1 VKAVRIVVWLAG
13 AALCSALV
21 LGAERGLWPPADK
34 ARIAY
39 GTAFFGITIGVVVW
53 QLRPDS
59 RTGILLTAWPF
70 TAVFADLHFVFLGSA
85 LAVTV
90 GYAAYLLY
98 APVFAHLVLSYPT
111 GRLRTRLDRT
121 LVVSSFHHNSLPIV
135 RSENSKKTP
144 AAVSSR
150 PEWRRGL
157 R

>member
-1 VKAVRIVVWLAG
+1 FARADERTRLHRETRPHGRRVRRARGSRGVKAVRIVVWLAG
-13 AALCSALV
+13 AAPCSALV

-59 RTGILLTAWPF
+59 RTGILLTAWPV

-90 GYAAYLLY
+90 GYAA
-98 APVFAHLVLSYPT
+98 
-111 GRLRTRLDRT
+111 
-121 LVVSSFHHNSLPIV
+121 
-135 RSENSKKTP
+135 
-144 AAVSSR
+144 
-150 PEWRRGL
+150 
-157 R
+157 